1 MGCRRTKD
9 VFTMA
14 LNVHKEIQRRDISV
28 GKNIGNR
35 ILRILDRMRPQA
47 NIWGPPTQITK
58 EALKSEQVQEGSKSR
73 GGECS
78 KDPTKTSLNASTST
92 AKSKP
97 VNALYRAGLGGQHGH
112 SIGSGLSSGLSR
124 LALQTSRQ
132 SLPLVMGLWWQPVRK
147 NMEFLGERVSSPQ
160 LRLLE
165 LGSKGSIASS
175 HGLRLGRGVFWAD
188 IATWMQKPHHMR
200 GSFGQPTFALLAH
213 PNCCW

>member
-1 MGCRRTKD
+1 MVLWELTLATAYVSGLQRTYRLVLRLQRRLIGPNHPKICDFAYRRMKD

-14 LNVHKEIQRRDISV
+14 LNV
-28 GKNIGNR
+28 
-35 ILRILDRMRPQA
+35 
-47 NIWGPPTQITK
+47 
-58 EALKSEQVQEGSKSR
+58 QEGSKSG

-124 LALQTSRQ
+124 LAPQTSRQ

-175 HGLRLGRGVFWAD
+175 HGLELGRGVFWAD
-188 IATWMQKPHHMR
+188 IATWMQKPHHIR

-213 PNCCW
+213 ANCC